1 MINGKMRQRI
11 AAEAARLLYDRQ
23 ESKLYR
29 ARLRAARRLAP
40 GQFAPHQLPTN
51 REIQAELAAL
61 AEGMA
66 SEAPAPLPGH
76 GRQAASSPAGAAAG
90 QDRFRVYEQL
100 LLPLEQVRQ
109 PRHLHPEG
117 DALYHSLQV
126 FMLAREALP
135 FDEEFLLAA
144 LLHDVGKAI
153 DPQDPIAAG
162 LEALTGQITPRTQ
175 WLISHLEQAH
185 ELREGTLGPRAR
197 RRLEQ
202 SEHFEELTL
211 LAQCDRQGRAV
222 GVRVPEVSE
231 ALHYLREL
239 ADACGDV

>member
-1 MINGKMRQRI
+1 MINSRLRRQI
-11 AAEAARLLYDRQ
+11 AAEAARLLYDHK
-23 ESKLYR
+23 ESELYR
-29 ARLRAARRLAP
+29 ARLRAARRLVP

-66 SEAPAPLPGH
+66 TEGPAKAPDVSVQGY
-76 GRQAASSPAGAAAG
+76 GSSGGAAGG

-100 LLPLEQVRQ
+100 LLPLEQVQ
-109 PRHLHPEG
+109 LPRHLHPEG

-135 FDEEFLLAA
+135 YDEEFLLAA

-153 DPQDPIAAG
+153 DPQDPVGAG
-162 LEALTGQITPRTQ
+162 LEALGEHITPRTH
-175 WLISHLEQAH
+175 WLISHLQQAH
-185 ELREGTLGPRAR
+185 ELRDGMLGLRAR
-197 RRLEQ
+197 RRLEE
-202 SEHFEELTL
+202 SEYFEELTM
-211 LAQCDRQGRAV
+211 LAECDRHGRAV
-222 GVRVPEVSE
+222 GARVPELSE

-239 ADACGDV
+239 AEACGEA

>member
-1 MINGKMRQRI
+1 MSNGRMRQRI

-23 ESKLYR
+23 ERELYR

-61 AEGMA
+61 AEAMA
-66 SEAPAPLPGH
+66 HEAHPQGL
-76 GRQAASSPAGAAAG
+76 RQVTRADARSGDAAG
-90 QDRFRVYEQL
+90 EERFRLYEQL
-100 LLPLEQVRQ
+100 LLPLEQVKQ

-135 FDEEFLLAA
+135 YDEEFLLAA

-153 DPQDPIAAG
+153 DPQDPIGAG
-162 LEALTGQITPRTQ
+162 LEALDGQITPRTQ
-175 WLISHLEQAH
+175 WLIAHLGQAH
-185 ELREGTLGPRAR
+185 ELRDGSLGVRAR
-197 RRLEQ
+197 RRLEE
-202 SEHFEELTL
+202 SEYFEELAV
-211 LAQCDRQGRAV
+211 LAECDRRGRAV
-222 GVRVPEVSE
+222 GVRVPDVAE

-239 ADACGDV
+239 AAACDDA